1 MALSNEEIINAIKEK
16 PVMEIVELVKSM
28 EDEFGVSAA
37 VATVAAAP
45 AAGAAGEAQEE
56 QTEFDVVMSSFGEK
70 KVSVIKAV
78 RAISSLGLKEAKD
91 LVESVPANIKEGISK
106 DEAEDFKKLLEE
118 AGATVEIK

>member
-37 VATVAAAP
+37 VATVAVGP
-45 AAGAAGEAQEE
+45 AAGAAGEAAEE

-70 KVSVIKAV
+70 KVSVIKSV
-78 RAISSLGLKEAKD
+78 RAITSLGLKEAKD

-106 DEAEDFKKLLEE
+106 DEAEGFKKQLEE